1 MEQSQ
6 LRHKR
11 AEERLRGRRIKK
23 PLIVAAALL
32 TAAGVFLS
40 VESRHNADDT
50 VASSSGACERQYVP
64 SPGCPGPDG
73 AAQSPADVAE
83 SMGVQDSQEVHS
95 LPNTRNRLPRRAW
108 QKTEHASGLLPGHTL
123 VELCANLPDLAM
135 SDCRAHTT
143 GEFRRLTN
151 TGASDNEKEQLSI
164 SGHVLSSEGESLQ
177 GVRIV
182 ALPERLDNEAIK
194 PSENLRFWTIT
205 GALGEYS
212 FRGLPAGE
220 YMIRSARQDPYY
232 PARVSAQTGSDYAD
246 LVMSR
251 KSEMLV
257 EGRVVGSFGEPL
269 EGVTVFPT
277 LLGQASVQT
286 GLDGR
291 FELPLSVKPGIAS
304 LTLRFQMAGYT
315 DQSRRIQLGNHLE
328 PVTKEVRVV
337 MDMVQSWTS
346 LDGMVTND
354 AGQPLAGRPVELR
367 PQAGR
372 RTQSTTTDESGR
384 YAFDFVASPAD
395 YRLFVSGGKGFKD
408 VEREIH
414 VTTFGNEAD
423 VVAEAYK
430 TGAVA
435 GRLVN
440 QNGLPVPDFELVLK
454 NVESRNPI
462 TVVRTD
468 SLGNFEI
475 PAAPAGELVFSSV
488 STPSVL
494 VKGLQLEP
502 GERVDMPMVLDW
514 GDHSIRGQVVDSRGN
529 PVPASRVV
537 LNWSHRDERLDTQ
550 TTRRTATDAQG
561 RFAFSNLGPG
571 PHSLK
576 VDAPGFLGVD
586 IDHDLSRQGYG
597 LTVRLN

>member
-6 LRHKR
+6 LRHGW
-11 AEERLRGRRIKK
+11 AEERLRGRRRIKK
-23 PLIVAAALL
+23 QLIVAAALM
-32 TAAGVFLS
+32 TAAGAFLS
-40 VESRHNADDT
+40 FEGRHNDT
-50 VASSSGACERQYVP
+50 SPPSRGSCEVPNLP
-64 SPGCPGPDG
+64 SPGCPAPAR
-73 AAQSPADVAE
+73 AAQIPAVVAE
-83 SMGVQDSQEVHS
+83 SMGLQDSREVYS
-95 LPNTRNRLPRRAW
+95 LPNTRNRSPRRAW
-108 QKTEHASGLLPGHTL
+108 QQDEHVSSLLPGYTL
-123 VELCANLPDLAM
+123 VEVCTNSPDLAM
-135 SDCRAHTT
+135 SNCRA
-143 GEFRRLTN
+143 RAPRDLRPLTN
-151 TGASDNEKEQLSI
+151 AGVGDDEEKRLSI
-164 SGHVLSSEGESLQ
+164 SGHVISSEGESLER
-177 GVRIV
+177 VRIV
-182 ALPERLDNEAIK
+182 ALPERLDDDMVEL
-194 PSENLRFWTIT
+194 SESLRFWTT
-205 GALGEYS
+205 TDAVGKYS
-212 FRGLPAGE
+212 FRGLPPGE
-220 YMIRSARQDPYY
+220 YMIRSARLGPYY
-232 PARVSAQTGSDYAD
+232 PARVSARTGSDYAD
-246 LVMSR
+246 LIMSR
-251 KSEMLV
+251 KSEMVV
-257 EGRVVGSFGEPL
+257 EGRIVGSFGEPL

-304 LTLRFQMAGYT
+304 LTLRFQMAGYK
-315 DQSRRIQLGNHLE
+315 DQISRVQIDSHLE
-328 PVTKEVRVV
+328 PVPGEVRVV

-346 LDGMVTND
+346 LNGIVTND
-354 AGQPLAGRPVELR
+354 AGQPLAGRRVELR

-372 RTQSTTTDESGR
+372 RAQSTTTDASGR
-384 YAFDFVASPAD
+384 YIFDFVEAPAD
-395 YRLFVSGGKGFKD
+395 YRLFVSGGTGFKD
-408 VEREIH
+408 VERELH
-414 VTTFGNEAD
+414 VTTHGNEAD

-430 TGAVA
+430 TATIA
-435 GRLVN
+435 GHLVN
-440 QNGLPVPDFELVLK
+440 QNGVPIPGFELVLK
-454 NVESRNPI
+454 NVESRSPI

-468 SLGNFEI
+468 GLGHFEV

-488 STPSVL
+488 STPSIL
-494 VKGLQLEP
+494 VKGLHLEP

-576 VDAPGFLGVD
+576 IDAPGFLGVD